1 MLGRGRKRPLQTF
14 LLGSPVIPE
23 CVFLQCHGMGRRMRK
38 EKKEIGKDFQGF
50 FVVVVV
56 VQTTRVLVR

>member
-1 MLGRGRKRPLQTF
+1 
-14 LLGSPVIPE
+14 
-23 CVFLQCHGMGRRMRK
+23 MRK

-50 FVVVVV
+50 FFVVVV